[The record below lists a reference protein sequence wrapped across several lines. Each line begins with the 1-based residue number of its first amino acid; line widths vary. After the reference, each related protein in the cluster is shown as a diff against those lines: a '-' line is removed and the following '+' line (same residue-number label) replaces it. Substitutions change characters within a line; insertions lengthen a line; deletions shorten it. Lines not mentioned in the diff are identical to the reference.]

1 MKSIVNQDIK
11 KKKIFSASSTSVLQ
25 VLFVLGIGQEVSKKK
40 LTATNDWVRTLSRI
54 TKE

>member
-1 MKSIVNQDIK
+1 MKSTVNQDIK
-11 KKKIFSASSTSVLQ
+11 KKKNLQCFNTSVLQ